1 MDRKVNRNNTS
12 SITAY
17 IVLAVVLTAVL
28 IAVVWAITSRNAG
41 NMAQDPIPGT
51 SQESGME
58 NTGDSMPNRV
68 IEGITDGIDD
78 ITDSILPDK
87 SRGNTE
93 TSDES
98 RRDTPRETETESSR
112 MPNGRPSDAPIE
124 DDAGVQQA
132 GNISKPLSF
141 VLPVQ
146 GHISKGYSI
155 ELPVYSLTMNDYRV
169 HSGIDITA
177 SAGSA
182 VYACADGTVESVYTD
197 DFMGKCIVIDHGDEL
212 KSCYMGLSDTVVQ
225 GIEAGV
231 QVSAGQTIA
240 GVGETAAAEMADS
253 THLHFEMTKDG
264 EHVDPTSYLPEGFS
278 ASPIHED

>member
-1 MDRKVNRNNTS
+1 MDRKANRNNMS

-41 NMAQDPIPGT
+41 NMAQDPLPGT
-51 SQESGME
+51 SSESGME

-68 IEGITDGIDD
+68 IEDITNGIDD

-93 TSDES
+93 TADES
-98 RRDTPRETETESSR
+98 RRDSQSETEAESTR
-112 MPNGRPSDAPIE
+112 AQNARPSDTPIE

-132 GNISKPLSF
+132 TNISKPLTF

-146 GHISKGYSI
+146 GYVSKQYSI
-155 ELPVYSLTMNDYRV
+155 DLPVYSLTMNDYRV
-169 HSGIDITA
+169 HSGIDISAT
-177 SAGSA
+177 AGSA
-182 VYACADGTVESVYTD
+182 VSACADGTVESVYTD
-197 DFMGKCIVIDHGDEL
+197 DFMGKCVVISHEDGL
-212 KSCYMGLSDTVVQ
+212 RSYYMGLSDTLVQ

-240 GVGETAAAEMADS
+240 GVGETAAAEIADS

-264 EHVDPTSYLPEGFS
+264 EHVDPTAYLPDGFTTS
-278 ASPIHED
+278 ATIEE